1 MKFYRLML
9 WLMIILV
16 FGLIDMAYA
25 AESAKKDKSKTDAT
39 TTTTTTT
46 TTDATAAD
54 TAAASKD
61 AEVVTAPVQ
70 KEVQGEISDIG
81 KDYISIV
88 YNQDTEKGIEYE
100 MRLPI
105 DENIKFEH
113 RKNLKEFVVGDIIK
127 VEFEDAAQAEAGKV
141 KLKRKV
147 KVVSFV
153 GPSAKKSLVS
163 APPESGGQ

>member
-9 WLMIILV
+9 WLMIILA

-25 AESAKKDKSKTDAT
+25 TESAKKDKSKTD
-39 TTTTTTT
+39 TT

-61 AEVVTAPVQ
+61 AKAVTAPVQ

-141 KLKRKV
+141 ELRRKV
-147 KVVSFV
+147 KVISFV
-153 GPSAKKSLVS
+153 SPSAKKSLVS

>member
-9 WLMIILV
+9 WLMIILA

-25 AESAKKDKSKTDAT
+25 TESAKKDKSKTD
-39 TTTTTTT
+39 TT

-61 AEVVTAPVQ
+61 AKAVTAPVQ

-88 YNQDTEKGIEYE
+88 YNQDTPEPDLSELIVGKQRNGPTGTVTLRYNNEFT
-100 MRLPI
+100 L
-105 DENIKFEH
+105 FE
-113 RKNLKEFVVGDIIK
+113 R
-127 VEFEDAAQAEAGKV
+127 
-141 KLKRKV
+141 
-147 KVVSFV
+147 S
-153 GPSAKKSLVS
+153 
-163 APPESGGQ
+163 